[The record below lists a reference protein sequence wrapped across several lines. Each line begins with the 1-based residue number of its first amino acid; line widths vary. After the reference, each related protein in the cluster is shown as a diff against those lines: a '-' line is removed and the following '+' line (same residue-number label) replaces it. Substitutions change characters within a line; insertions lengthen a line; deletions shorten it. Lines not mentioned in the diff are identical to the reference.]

1 MKFEMKMKLNEWI
14 KIRIEKVKVYDID
27 KVKVYDMIKI
37 AKLTIKIWNRGEI
50 FYLNNIWKWKNE
62 NEK

>member
-27 KVKVYDMIKI
+27 KSKSIWYDKDSE
-37 AKLTIKIWNRGEI
+37 AYNQIWNRGEI
-50 FYLNNIWKWKNE
+50 FYLNNI
-62 NEK
+62 

>member
-27 KVKVYDMIKI
+27 KSKSIWYDKDSE
-37 AKLTIKIWNRGEI
+37 AYNQNLESRRNLLFK
-50 FYLNNIWKWKNE
+50 
-62 NEK
+62 